1 MDLKVALRAP
11 ALEAIYSINL
21 IPSNSVDREKERASF
36 GGNKGQAHAG
46 RVESPIHDNFRTWE
60 KGDSRQG
67 GPSSP

>member
-11 ALEAIYSINL
+11 AHSRQSIQS
-21 IPSNSVDREKERASF
+21 ISSNSVDREKERASF